1 MGELTR
7 DLLDKLYTGSDT
19 GFGAVDLTGLIIDV
33 NEAALNISRYSRSEL
48 VNVKKYYDITP
59 DEFFDYEADIVKELL
74 MSERSIKYEKEIIR
88 KDGEIVPLL
97 VNSICLRDN
106 EGNPYALAGTV
117 QEITGYKFCRDGLL
131 ENENKFLAL
140 LDITPDVVCELGTG
154 GTIIYVSPNSA
165 DKLTYS
171 PSDLRG
177 REFFSFVH
185 GNDVK
190 RVMTKMTC
198 SLKSASTEY
207 TSCLCDKAVQECSRP
222 TSFDFC
228 PQEVFQRIESSSFD
242 PTA

>member
-1 MGELTR
+1 
-7 DLLDKLYTGSDT
+7 
-19 GFGAVDLTGLIIDV
+19 
-33 NEAALNISRYSRSEL
+33 
-48 VNVKKYYDITP
+48 
-59 DEFFDYEADIVKELL
+59 
-74 MSERSIKYEKEIIR
+74 
-88 KDGEIVPLL
+88 
-97 VNSICLRDN
+97 
-106 EGNPYALAGTV
+106 
-117 QEITGYKFCRDGLL
+117 ITGYKFCRDGLL

-207 TSCLCDKAVQECSRP
+207 TSCRFRTKKGDWQWIDCVIKPYKSAAGQPRLIFALKKYSSVLNPLPSTHGLSPGSAIWP
-222 TSFDFC
+222 WTST
-228 PQEVFQRIESSSFD
+228 EG
-242 PTA
+242 